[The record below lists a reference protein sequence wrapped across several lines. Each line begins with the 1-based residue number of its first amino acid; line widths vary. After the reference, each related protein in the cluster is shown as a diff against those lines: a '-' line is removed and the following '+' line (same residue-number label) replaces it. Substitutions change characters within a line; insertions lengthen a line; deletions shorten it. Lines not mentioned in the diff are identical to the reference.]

1 MHLLLFAES
10 IQLFPDGTIFLHIA
24 ILLGMIWIL
33 NRTLYKPINRVL
45 EAREKNKGGLG
56 GEAAQILGRVEEKES
71 RYSRELLDTRSQ
83 AYEAV
88 ENEQR
93 EAAAIREEKL
103 AQAKAEASQKFE
115 AEKGELT
122 AQAAAV
128 RIEVGASAEK
138 MADHI
143 ASSILKG

>member
-1 MHLLLFAES
+1 MHLLLFAET

-56 GEAAQILGRVEEKES
+56 GEAAEILGRVDEKES
-71 RYSRELLDTRSQ
+71 RYSRELLETRTQ
-83 AYEAV
+83 AYEMV

-93 EAAAIREEKL
+93 QATAEREEKI
-103 AQAKAEASQKFE
+103 AQAKAETSQKFE
-115 AEKGELT
+115 AEKGDLT
-122 AQAAAV
+122 AQAAAA
-128 RIEVGASAEK
+128 RSEIGANAEK

-143 ASSILKG
+143 ASSIIKG